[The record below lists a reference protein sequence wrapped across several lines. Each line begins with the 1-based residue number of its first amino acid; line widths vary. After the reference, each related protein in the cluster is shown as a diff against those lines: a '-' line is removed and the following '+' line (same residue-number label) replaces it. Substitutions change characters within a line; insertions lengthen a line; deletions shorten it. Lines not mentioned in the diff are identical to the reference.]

1 MEKLFARIRW
11 GIDHTVPYVS
21 AILFIF
27 TVFAACLAIFNRTL
41 GLGIPT
47 FWVEEISIYCMIWAT
62 MLLLGQL
69 LRKGLHT
76 QFTVLLDHLPA
87 KGVAIL
93 RIVILLFCL
102 AAFLILAIGG
112 WKSATESAGTLF
124 FTLNISLF
132 WPYLSIPVSAVLGII
147 EVIMIIAEE
156 VAVLLGKMSP
166 AEVTQAEQ
174 AE

>member
-1 MEKLFARIRW
+1 
-11 GIDHTVPYVS
+11 
-21 AILFIF
+21 
-27 TVFAACLAIFNRTL
+27 
-41 GLGIPT
+41 
-47 FWVEEISIYCMIWAT
+47 MIWAT

-87 KGVAIL
+87 KGGAIL
-93 RIVILLFCL
+93 RIIILLFCL
-102 AAFLILAIGG
+102 AAFLVLAIGG

-147 EVIMIIAEE
+147 ETLMMLAEE
-156 VAVLLGKMSP
+156 IAVLLGKANP
-166 AEVTQAEQ
+166 AEIAQAERT
-174 AE
+174 E